1 MGSPGH
7 TSRDTRDNMI
17 PLDKHNTIM
26 PPSSTVNLTQLKFE
40 SANSS
45 ESESNMV
52 WIILFSLL
60 IFISVLSNSLY
71 ILYNIR
77 RRCVTHTFL
86 SVFFLLSLLDY
97 VLLIIEF
104 SSEHPGQFSH
114 SEAWCSLYQL
124 LLQTAPL
131 LTSVTIVFL
140 IYQAWGLPSLF
151 RTPALL
157 TLIIST
163 TTILLWLLV
172 PSVLFSE
179 IAVYPS
185 TARYCVIDL
194 SGLATRVG
202 LDIHS
207 QHILTALYFIL
218 YKSVLSY
225 WVPVLLTLVPLV
237 KMLKLVNTD
246 ADKNL
251 KISLSVA
258 VRVSFIIFNF
268 PLAAVTAVRQIIL
281 IRSAPMAY
289 NEKYVL
295 DIAESLLKLL
305 SYFYHVFRPLV
316 CLVLEHAASVQ
327 SDNEFIINEKFQIEE
342 KKLIP
347 RRGDEEQ

>member
-1 MGSPGH
+1 
-7 TSRDTRDNMI
+7 
-17 PLDKHNTIM
+17 
-26 PPSSTVNLTQLKFE
+26 
-40 SANSS
+40 
-45 ESESNMV
+45 MV

-60 IFISVLSNSLY
+60 IIISVLSNSLY

-77 RRCVTHTFL
+77 RRCVTHTIL
-86 SVFFLLSLLDY
+86 SVFFFLNLLDY

-140 IYQAWGLPSLF
+140 IYQAWGLPSLS

-185 TARYCVIDL
+185 TARYCVVDL
-194 SGLATRVG
+194 SGLA
-202 LDIHS
+202 S
-207 QHILTALYFIL
+207 QNVITAVYFML

-225 WVPVLLTLVPLV
+225 WLHVLLIVLPLV

-258 VRVSFIIFNF
+258 VGVSFIIFNF
-268 PLAAVTAVRQIIL
+268 PLAAVTAEHISTVRN
-281 IRSAPMAY
+281 Y
-289 NEKYVL
+289 NSFYL
-295 DIAESLLKLL
+295 DKS
-305 SYFYHVFRPLV
+305 F
-316 CLVLEHAASVQ
+316 
-327 SDNEFIINEKFQIEE
+327 
-342 KKLIP
+342 
-347 RRGDEEQ
+347 

>member
-1 MGSPGH
+1 MSP
-7 TSRDTRDNMI
+7 
-17 PLDKHNTIM
+17 
-26 PPSSTVNLTQLKFE
+26 STAFNLTQLKFE

-77 RRCVTHTFL
+77 RRCVTHTIL
-86 SVFFLLSLLDY
+86 SVFFLLNLLDY

-104 SSEHPGQFSH
+104 SSEQPGQFSH
-114 SEAWCSLYQL
+114 SEAWCPLHQL

-140 IYQAWGLPSLF
+140 IYQAWGLPSLS

-194 SGLATRVG
+194 SGLASRIG
-202 LDIHS
+202 LDIDS
-207 QHILTALYFIL
+207 QHVLTAVYFML
-218 YKSVLSY
+218 YKSVLTY
-225 WVPVLLTLVPLV
+225 WLPVLLIVLPLV

-258 VRVSFIIFNF
+258 VGVSFIIFNF
-268 PLAAVTAVRQIIL
+268 PLAAVTAVR
-281 IRSAPMAY
+281 
-289 NEKYVL
+289 
-295 DIAESLLKLL
+295 
-305 SYFYHVFRPLV
+305 
-316 CLVLEHAASVQ
+316 
-327 SDNEFIINEKFQIEE
+327 
-342 KKLIP
+342 
-347 RRGDEEQ
+347 

>member
-1 MGSPGH
+1 
-7 TSRDTRDNMI
+7 MI
-17 PLDKHNTIM
+17 PLDKQHTARM
-26 PPSSTVNLTQLKFE
+26 PPSSQFNLTQLKFE
-40 SANSS
+40 SADSS
-45 ESESNMV
+45 DSESNMV

-77 RRCVTHTFL
+77 RRCLTHTIL
-86 SVFFLLSLLDY
+86 SVFFLLNLLDY

-104 SSEHPGQFSH
+104 SSEHSGQFSH

-124 LLQTAPL
+124 LLQASPL
-131 LTSVTIVFL
+131 LTSLTL
-140 IYQAWGLPSLF
+140 IYLVYQAWGLRCLS
-151 RTPALL
+151 RSPALL
-157 TLIIST
+157 TLIIFT
-163 TTILLWLLV
+163 TTLLLWLLV

-185 TARYCVIDL
+185 TASYCVIDL
-194 SGLATRVG
+194 SGLASRVG
-202 LDIHS
+202 LDLNS
-207 QHILTALYFIL
+207 QHILTAIYFIL
-218 YKSVLSY
+218 YKSVLPY
-225 WVPVLLTLVPLV
+225 WVPVLLIVAPLV
-237 KMLKLVNTD
+237 KMLKVVNTD

-258 VRVSFIIFNF
+258 VGFSFIIFNF

-289 NEKYVL
+289 NTYVL

-316 CLVLEHAASVQ
+316 CLVLEHAASIQ
-327 SDNEFIINEKFQIEE
+327 SDAQFIINEKFQIEE

-347 RRGDEEQ
+347 RKGDEEQ

>member
-1 MGSPGH
+1 MA
-7 TSRDTRDNMI
+7 
-17 PLDKHNTIM
+17 
-26 PPSSTVNLTQLKFE
+26 SSQEN
-40 SANSS
+40 NSS
-45 ESESNMV
+45 LGINMDNNLNSSMV

-60 IFISVLSNSLY
+60 ILLSIITNTAHLVSSLARRQFTLPQLVLAL
-71 ILYNIR
+71 
-77 RRCVTHTFL
+77 
-86 SVFFLLSLLDY
+86 FFLLNLLDY
-97 VLLIIEF
+97 GLLVFEF
-104 SSEHPGQFSH
+104 SLTEENHFPYSEH
-114 SEAWCSLYQL
+114 ACAVYQL
-124 LLQTAPL
+124 LHHC
-131 LTSVTIVFL
+131 S
-140 IYQAWGLPSLF
+140 
-151 RTPALL
+151 ALL
-157 TLIIST
+157 TATALLTFSRLTMRGPEQLLQPNKTHNLRRISLALT
-163 TTILLWLLV
+163 VAVLLLLLLV

-194 SGLATRVG
+194 SGLASRIG
-202 LDIHS
+202 LDINS
-207 QHILTALYFIL
+207 QHVLTAVYFML

-225 WVPVLLTLVPLV
+225 WLPVLLIVLPLV
-237 KMLKLVNTD
+237 KMMKLVNTD

-258 VRVSFIIFNF
+258 VGFSFIIFNF

-289 NEKYVL
+289 NTYVL

-316 CLVLEHAASVQ
+316 CLVLAHAASIQ
-327 SDNEFIINEKFQIEE
+327 SDAKFIINEKFQIEE